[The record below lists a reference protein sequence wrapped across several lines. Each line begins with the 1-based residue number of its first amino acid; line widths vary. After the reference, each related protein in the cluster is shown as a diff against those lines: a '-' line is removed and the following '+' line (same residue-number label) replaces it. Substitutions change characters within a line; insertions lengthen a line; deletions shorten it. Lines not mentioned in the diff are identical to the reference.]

1 MPPPKR
7 HRFTLFSLVPQNKRA
22 EEVVADP
29 LNQQFTSTLDDGT
42 VVLDI
47 GFHVRSKSCNTL
59 ATLGR
64 GDTDIFMSGSSIS
77 KIQCSFEIDTDTNVI
92 MFYDRSHS
100 QTTQVFGDN
109 AMPFEYG
116 RVRKVVVLEGFN
128 TLIGMGGVARNLVIF
143 ELKWYLNSA
152 GTIKTVQ
159 DWQNASLSCV
169 ENPRLARTIDESDTI
184 LPSRR
189 ETRPHTST
197 QGQLKMRYA
206 ILKRIGSGSF
216 GTVHRVVDVDS
227 GSYMAVKILN
237 QPVDGSEQEL
247 KNWRESVN
255 YSLKREVEAISKINH
270 PHIID
275 YIASQ
280 GWGEPKV
287 EIFMG
292 LKEGSLESLCLSGTT
307 FNAETLFSHML
318 QALDHLAFRK
328 IIHRDVKPENILYV
342 TRPDGHQFQLGDFGV
357 CNSTVSAKTRI
368 GTPIYMAPEVA
379 SGGQQT
385 PKADVWSL
393 FVTMVWTLDCQGFRE
408 KSENFVSSADI
419 YSMVT
424 SVAATD
430 EKLSGIR
437 KMAVCE
443 PENRASAAEMLIE
456 YFLGD
461 GLSTSVNTA
470 PRLGE
475 LDLSRDDNKK
485 EERRGLS
492 NSPKPPD
499 KYRVRKTA
507 KPPARR

>member
-1 MPPPKR
+1 
-7 HRFTLFSLVPQNKRA
+7 
-22 EEVVADP
+22 
-29 LNQQFTSTLDDGT
+29 
-42 VVLDI
+42 
-47 GFHVRSKSCNTL
+47 
-59 ATLGR
+59 
-64 GDTDIFMSGSSIS
+64 
-77 KIQCSFEIDTDTNVI
+77 
-92 MFYDRSHS
+92 
-100 QTTQVFGDN
+100 
-109 AMPFEYG
+109 
-116 RVRKVVVLEGFN
+116 
-128 TLIGMGGVARNLVIF
+128 
-143 ELKWYLNSA
+143 
-152 GTIKTVQ
+152 
-159 DWQNASLSCV
+159 
-169 ENPRLARTIDESDTI
+169 
-184 LPSRR
+184 
-189 ETRPHTST
+189 
-197 QGQLKMRYA
+197 
-206 ILKRIGSGSF
+206 
-216 GTVHRVVDVDS
+216 
-227 GSYMAVKILN
+227 
-237 QPVDGSEQEL
+237 
-247 KNWRESVN
+247 
-255 YSLKREVEAISKINH
+255 
-270 PHIID
+270 
-275 YIASQ
+275 
-280 GWGEPKV
+280 
-287 EIFMG
+287 MG